1 MRTHVNSATALLLTA
16 LMLTSLL
23 SIQQPTPVEVLPED
37 SGSVEPLLTSGRSS
51 STSILAAGSG
61 QNSEFGDHIEALPN
75 GGWVIGSDYN
85 STLTYGTK
93 TLSPTSPYAPF
104 NGGGEFFLAIMDG
117 KGAWTN
123 LVGADHS
130 YGSGGLSFIEDITVG
145 IGGEIFV
152 SGNFYGEIA
161 FGAPNPNTIIS
172 NTNSGFHDEGFIA
185 KADSMGNWLW
195 AKSFS
200 TLVNG
205 SGEFSSTT
213 AMQVDMMGDL
223 FVTGMFQG
231 ETDFGGI
238 SLNATSQDI
247 YVAKY
252 DGNQGTLNWVIY
264 GGGIGTDSVFD
275 MAITPSNGVKLAT
288 AADSISQWGANYYQS
303 VGNADAVLVEIDANG
318 AVLGLTGMG
327 TPNQETLVLQIR
339 VDSGGDTYLSGTF
352 GGTLSSGGWTVT
364 SAYGGNDIFIAK
376 SATNQGNSWA
386 IVAGTSGTDQPR
398 GMAVTSN
405 GGVAF
410 GGFLTSTFYV
420 GSKSL
425 SIQGSYDGFAVGL
438 SPNGAVD
445 WIEKLGAGDNE
456 LVLSMASNNSDYL
469 GLAGTFVGSFT
480 HKGTQITSGGGA
492 DVFAWI
498 FDPSSLIDTD
508 GDGVLDSAP
517 DNCPTV
523 PNSNQANTD
532 GDSEGDACDSDDDN
546 DGLTDN
552 FPDNCPR
559 NGQFNWTSS
568 RDFND
573 PASSTDWDN
582 DGCKDDST
590 EDLDDDNDGIQDAN
604 DACPLTSYAPP
615 RPSWVSDSST
625 DIDGD
630 GCRDSDED
638 TDDDNDGF
646 EDAADDCPTIVGTS
660 TLGTQGCLDSDGDNW
675 SDTSDDCPLEAGNS
689 TEGGLNACPDGVGD
703 GWADSIDDM
712 PTDSTVWSDN
722 DADGYG
728 DNLGS
733 VPSDA
738 CPDIPGTSTE
748 DRYGCVD
755 GDGDGYSTPTQAWG
769 VDSGADAFAS
779 DSTQWGDFD
788 EDGFGNNYGN
798 ASWIDRPE
806 NWVGVFIDGAN
817 DQDAC
822 PMQPG
827 TSWQNGILGCP
838 DSDGDGWWNVQD
850 AFPGDPTQW
859 SDVDGDGY
867 GDNESGANADAC
879 PNISGNSTVDRLG
892 CIDTDGDGRSDPELS
907 WTVVNG
913 GDEFRL
919 EPTQWFDT
927 DGDGYGDELNGFEG
941 DQCPDVYGL
950 SYSDRFGCPDTDR
963 DGWSDPDGN
972 WTLEDGAD
980 AYANDPLTHIYV
992 EPIVVESEEE
1002 NFFTSPLM
1010 LAVYGIAVLVLAG
1023 LAFFMTR
1030 GPKEPEMG
1038 QFAQVPMQQPMMQPQ
1053 VTMPV
1058 AQANP
1063 YQQPIQT
1070 QTYAQAAV
1078 PPPVVQPDPAMDY
1091 YNGLLSQGYTHEQA
1105 VMYTKQYFPQF
1116 NN

>member
-23 SIQQPTPVEVLPED
+23 SIQQLTPVEVLPED
-37 SGSVEPLLTSGRSS
+37 SGSDEPLLTSGRSS

-61 QNSEFGDHIEALPN
+61 SNSEFGDHIEALPN

-145 IGGEIFV
+145 MGGEIFV

-252 DGNQGTLNWVIY
+252 DGNQGTLNWVIN

-288 AADSISQWGANYYQS
+288 AANSISQWGANYYQS

-498 FDPSSLIDTD
+498 FDPSSLKDTD

-559 NGQFNWTSS
+559 NGEFNWTSS

-689 TEGGLNACPDGVGD
+689 TEGGLNACPDIDGD

-712 PTDSTVWSDN
+712 PTDPTVWSDN

-755 GDGDGYSTPTQAWG
+755 GDGDGYSTPTQGWG

-850 AFPGDPTQW
+850 AFPSDPTQW

-879 PNISGNSTVDRLG
+879 PNIAGNSTIDRLG

-950 SYSDRFGCPDTDR
+950 SFSDRFGCPDTDR

-980 AYANDPLTHIYV
+980 AYVNDPLTHIYV

-1063 YQQPIQT
+1063 YQQPMQT

-1091 YNGLLSQGYTHEQA
+1091 YNGLLSQGYTHDQA

>member
-37 SGSVEPLLTSGRSS
+37 SGSDEPLLTSGRSS

-61 QNSEFGDHIEALPN
+61 TNSEFGDHIEALPN

-145 IGGEIFV
+145 MGGEIFV

-231 ETDFGGI
+231 ETDFGGV

-288 AADSISQWGANYYQS
+288 AANSISQWGANYYQS

-498 FDPSSLIDTD
+498 FDPSSLKDTD

-559 NGQFNWTSS
+559 NGEFNWTSS
-568 RDFND
+568 RNFND

-689 TEGGLNACPDGVGD
+689 TEGGLNACPDGDGD

-712 PTDSTVWSDN
+712 PTDPTVWSDN

-755 GDGDGYSTPTQAWG
+755 ADGDGYSTPTQGWG

-788 EDGFGNNYGN
+788 EDGFGDNYGN

-879 PNISGNSTVDRLG
+879 PNIAGNSTIDRLG

-950 SYSDRFGCPDTDR
+950 SFSDRFGCPDTDR

-980 AYANDPLTHIYV
+980 GYVDDPLTHIYV
-992 EPIVVESEEE
+992 EPIVVESAEE

-1030 GPKEPEMG
+1030 GPKEPEVG

-1063 YQQPIQT
+1063 YQQPMQT

-1078 PPPVVQPDPAMDY
+1078 LPPVFQPDPAMDY

>member
-23 SIQQPTPVEVLPED
+23 SIQQLTPVEVLPED
-37 SGSVEPLLTSGRSS
+37 SGSDEPLLTSGRSS

-61 QNSEFGDHIEALPN
+61 SNSEFGDHIEALPN

-145 IGGEIFV
+145 MGGEIFV

-252 DGNQGTLNWVIY
+252 DGNQGTLNWVIN

-288 AADSISQWGANYYQS
+288 AANSISQWGANYYQS

-498 FDPSSLIDTD
+498 FDPSSLKDTD

-559 NGQFNWTSS
+559 NGEFNWTSS

-689 TEGGLNACPDGVGD
+689 TEGGLNACPDGDGD

-755 GDGDGYSTPTQAWG
+755 GDGDGYSTPTQGWG

-850 AFPGDPTQW
+850 AFPSDPTQW

-879 PNISGNSTVDRLG
+879 PNIAGNSTIDRLG

-927 DGDGYGDELNGFEG
+927 DGDGYGDEPNGFEG

-950 SYSDRFGCPDTDR
+950 SFSDRFGCPDTDR

-980 AYANDPLTHIYV
+980 AYVNDPLTHIYV

-1063 YQQPIQT
+1063 YQQPMQT

-1091 YNGLLSQGYTHEQA
+1091 YNGLLSQGYTHDQA

>member
-498 FDPSSLIDTD
+498 FDPSALIDTD

-689 TEGGLNACPDGVGD
+689 TEGGLNACPDGDGD

-712 PTDSTVWSDN
+712 PTDPTVWSDN

-950 SYSDRFGCPDTDR
+950 SFSDRFGCPDTDR

-1063 YQQPIQT
+1063 YQQPMQT

>member
-37 SGSVEPLLTSGRSS
+37 SGSDEPLLTSGRSS

-559 NGQFNWTSS
+559 NGEFNWTSS
-568 RDFND
+568 RDFNN

-689 TEGGLNACPDGVGD
+689 TEGGLNACPDGDGD

-712 PTDSTVWSDN
+712 PTDPTVWSDN

-950 SYSDRFGCPDTDR
+950 SFSDRFGCPDTDR

-1063 YQQPIQT
+1063 YQQPMQT

>member
-23 SIQQPTPVEVLPED
+23 SIQQLTPVEVLPED
-37 SGSVEPLLTSGRSS
+37 SGSDEPLLTSGRSS

-61 QNSEFGDHIEALPN
+61 SNSEFGDHIEALPN

-145 IGGEIFV
+145 MGGEIFV

-252 DGNQGTLNWVIY
+252 DGNQGTLNWVIN

-288 AADSISQWGANYYQS
+288 AANSISQWGANYYQS

-498 FDPSSLIDTD
+498 FDPSSLKDTD

-559 NGQFNWTSS
+559 NGEFNWTSS

-689 TEGGLNACPDGVGD
+689 TEGGLNACPDGDGD

-712 PTDSTVWSDN
+712 PTDPTAWSDN

-755 GDGDGYSTPTQAWG
+755 GDGDGYSTPTQGWG

-850 AFPGDPTQW
+850 AFPSDPTQW

-879 PNISGNSTVDRLG
+879 PNIAGNSTIDRLG

-950 SYSDRFGCPDTDR
+950 SFSDRFGCPDTDR

-980 AYANDPLTHIYV
+980 AYVNDPLTHIYV

-1063 YQQPIQT
+1063 YQQPMQT

-1091 YNGLLSQGYTHEQA
+1091 YNGLLSQGYTHDQA

>member
-37 SGSVEPLLTSGRSS
+37 SGSDEPLLTSGRSS

-61 QNSEFGDHIEALPN
+61 SNSEFGDHIEALPN

-145 IGGEIFV
+145 MGGEIFV

-252 DGNQGTLNWVIY
+252 DGNQGTLNWVIN

-288 AADSISQWGANYYQS
+288 AANSISQWGANYYQS

-498 FDPSSLIDTD
+498 FDPSSLKDTD

-559 NGQFNWTSS
+559 NGEFNWTSS

-689 TEGGLNACPDGVGD
+689 TEGGLNACPDGDGD

-755 GDGDGYSTPTQAWG
+755 GDGDGYSTPTQGWG

-850 AFPGDPTQW
+850 AFPSDPTQW

-879 PNISGNSTVDRLG
+879 PNIAGNSTIDRLG

-950 SYSDRFGCPDTDR
+950 SFSDRFGCPDTDR

-980 AYANDPLTHIYV
+980 AYVNDPLTHIYV

-1063 YQQPIQT
+1063 YQQPMQT

-1091 YNGLLSQGYTHEQA
+1091 YNGLLSQGYTHDQA

>member
-37 SGSVEPLLTSGRSS
+37 SGSDEPLLTSGRSS

>member
-23 SIQQPTPVEVLPED
+23 SIQQLTPVEVLPED
-37 SGSVEPLLTSGRSS
+37 SGSDEPLLTSGRSS

-61 QNSEFGDHIEALPN
+61 SNSEFGDHIEALPN

-145 IGGEIFV
+145 MGGEIFV

-252 DGNQGTLNWVIY
+252 DGNQGTLNWVIN

-288 AADSISQWGANYYQS
+288 AANSISQWGANYYQS

-498 FDPSSLIDTD
+498 FDPSSLKDTD

-559 NGQFNWTSS
+559 NGEFNWTSS

-689 TEGGLNACPDGVGD
+689 TEGGLNACPDGDGD

-755 GDGDGYSTPTQAWG
+755 GDGDGYSTPTQGWG

-850 AFPGDPTQW
+850 AFPSDPTQW

-879 PNISGNSTVDRLG
+879 PNIAGNSTIDRLG

-950 SYSDRFGCPDTDR
+950 SFSDRFGCPDTDR

-980 AYANDPLTHIYV
+980 AYVNDPLTHIYV

-1063 YQQPIQT
+1063 YQQPMQT

-1091 YNGLLSQGYTHEQA
+1091 YNGLLSQGYTHDQA